1 MGTGKTIF
9 VEVDGELAATI
20 TLGESWREGIVEV
33 LGELGAMGIA
43 CEVLTGDAHPPGD
56 LGVPVR
62 CGLSPAEKATRIQEL
77 VTAGRT
83 VVLVG
88 DGVNDAAAMTTAAAG
103 IALGEG
109 SDLAR
114 AAAMAVLAGD
124 DLRGLPGA
132 IRLARA
138 VRRGVRGNLWFA
150 LSYNVAGMALA
161 AAGLLH
167 PVVAELLMLGSS
179 TAVAVRAL
187 RSAGELR
194 VWSAAA
200 AAQA

>member
-1 MGTGKTIF
+1 VGTGKTI
-9 VEVDGELAATI
+9 VVAVDGELAATI
-20 TLGESWREGIVEV
+20 TLGETWREGMAGV
-33 LGELGAMGIA
+33 LGELGAMWVA

-62 CGLSPAEKATRIQEL
+62 GGLTPAAKTARIQEL

-83 VVLVG
+83 VVFVG
-88 DGVNDAAAMTTAAAG
+88 DGVNDAAAMTAAAAG

-132 IRLARA
+132 VRLARA

-167 PVVAELLMLGSS
+167 PVVAALLMLGSS

-194 VWSAAA
+194 VGSAAT
-200 AAQA
+200 AQA